1 LIKLFGDAPWIL
13 QTSPLASTLVY
24 TGNGTGT
31 GCHRYDSG
39 ALEMRILVVE
49 DEPKM
54 LQMLRDGLRE
64 HGHTVVTAD
73 DGLEGLCVAE
83 AVQFEVILLD
93 VLLPKLNGWQVLR
106 ELRRNQ
112 NPASVLV
119 LTACDGEADVIAG
132 LDGGAADYLTKPFSF
147 LELLARIK
155 SLARAR
161 SVGSSNEICIDTL
174 VFDCEHHQAFRSGQH
189 LSLTRTEIA
198 ILDCLLKSAGKIV
211 TRAALMNAV
220 WHENSSVSRSTL
232 DSFINLLRKK
242 VDSPGEHRLLHTIT
256 GTGFSIG
263 MEPAR
268 EVSMEGKRL

>member
-1 LIKLFGDAPWIL
+1 
-13 QTSPLASTLVY
+13 
-24 TGNGTGT
+24 
-31 GCHRYDSG
+31 
-39 ALEMRILVVE
+39 MRILVVE

-64 HGHTVVTAD
+64 HGHAVVTAD
-73 DGLEGLCVAE
+73 DGLEGLRLAGTL
-83 AVQFEVILLD
+83 QFEVILLD

-106 ELRRNQ
+106 ELKRDQ

-155 SLARAR
+155 SLARSR
-161 SVGSSNEICIDTL
+161 TVESSNTICIDTL
-174 VFDCEHHQAFRSGQH
+174 IFDCEHHQAFRSGLH
-189 LSLTRTEIA
+189 LNLTRTEIA
-198 ILDCLLKSAGKIV
+198 ILSCLLKSAGEIV

-242 VDSPGEHRLLHTIT
+242 VDSPGERKLLHTIT

-263 MEPAR
+263 MEPTR
-268 EVSMEGKRL
+268 EVSIEGKKL

>member
-1 LIKLFGDAPWIL
+1 MKLFGDAPWIL
-13 QTSPLASTLVY
+13 KATPSPSPLYTLEMKPAPVAI
-24 TGNGTGT
+24 
-31 GCHRYDSG
+31 RYISG

-64 HGHTVVTAD
+64 HGHAVVTAD
-73 DGLEGLCVAE
+73 DGLEGLRLAG

-93 VLLPKLNGWQVLR
+93 VLLPKLNGWQVLQ
-106 ELRRNQ
+106 ELKRNQ

-155 SLARAR
+155 SLARSR
-161 SVGSSNEICIDTL
+161 SVESSNAICIDTL
-174 VFDCEHHQAFRSGQH
+174 IFDYEHRQAFRSDLH

-198 ILDCLLKSAGKIV
+198 ILNCLLKSAGEIV
-211 TRAALMNAV
+211 TRAALIAAV

-242 VDSPGEHRLLHTIT
+242 VDSPGERKLLHTIT
-256 GTGFSIG
+256 GKGFSIG
-263 MEPAR
+263 MEPTR
-268 EVSMEGKRL
+268 EVSIEGKKL

>member
-1 LIKLFGDAPWIL
+1 MDSKDPSSRLRPCIDWKW
-13 QTSPLASTLVY
+13 
-24 TGNGTGT
+24 NW
-31 GCHRYDSG
+31 HRWPSYVSG
-39 ALEMRILVVE
+39 ALDMRILVVE

-64 HGHTVVTAD
+64 HGHTVVTAED
-73 DGLEGLCVAE
+73 GSDGLRLAG

-93 VLLPKLNGWQVLR
+93 ILLPKLNGWQVLR
-106 ELRRNQ
+106 QLKRNQ

-119 LTACDGEADVIAG
+119 LTACDGEADVLAG

-155 SLARAR
+155 SLARSR
-161 SVGSSNEICIDTL
+161 SVGSCNEICIDTL
-174 VFDCEHHQAFRSGQH
+174 VFDCERHLAFRSGQR

-198 ILDCLLKSAGKIV
+198 ILDCLLKSAGEIV
-211 TRAALMNAV
+211 TRAALTNAV

-242 VDSPGEHRLLHTIT
+242 VDSAGERKLLHTIT

-263 MEPAR
+263 KGPAR
-268 EVSMEGKRL
+268 EVSMQGKKL

>member
-1 LIKLFGDAPWIL
+1 
-13 QTSPLASTLVY
+13 
-24 TGNGTGT
+24 
-31 GCHRYDSG
+31 
-39 ALEMRILVVE
+39 MRILVVE
-49 DEPKM
+49 DELKM

-64 HGHTVVTAD
+64 HGHTVVTAA
-73 DGLEGLCVAE
+73 DGLEGLILAG
-83 AVQFEVILLD
+83 AVQFEIILLD
-93 VLLPKLNGWQVLR
+93 VLLPKLNGWHVLL

-155 SLARAR
+155 SLARSR

-174 VFDCEHHQAFRSGQH
+174 VFDCKNHQAFRSGQH

-198 ILDCLLKSAGKIV
+198 ILDCLLKSPGEVV
-211 TRAALMNAV
+211 TRAALMNTV
-220 WHENSSVSRSTL
+220 WHDNSSVSRSTL

-242 VDSPGEHRLLHTIT
+242 VDSPGERKLLHTIT

-263 MEPAR
+263 MNPKR
-268 EVSMEGKRL
+268 EILVEGKKL